1 MTLIFLPFEH
11 LHNENIK
18 LEIPLHNFILSSHTL
33 IHPSNKENTK
43 PISQTLFLFTLPSRP
58 QPNLNLTSPYTSL
71 QVFLSHNTTSRG
83 AQRGQKWQPKPVIR
97 NLRGTI
103 GVSNAITLFHKRR
116 GGRRGGGGGN
126 PCSLHSARV
135 GIGLCISVQ
144 ADRAGKNL
152 KLVVKPAPQMH
163 LSVGRCSRTRSSTVS
178 I

>member
-43 PISQTLFLFTLPSRP
+43 PISQILFLFTLPSRP

-103 GVSNAITLFHKRR
+103 GVSNAITLFHERR
-116 GGRRGGGGGN
+116 EERRRERIHVLSIPPGLESACVYRCRQIERGKIWN
-126 PCSLHSARV
+126 WSLSRHRK
-135 GIGLCISVQ
+135 CI
-144 ADRAGKNL
+144 
-152 KLVVKPAPQMH
+152 
-163 LSVGRCSRTRSSTVS
+163 
-178 I
+178 

>member
-1 MTLIFLPFEH
+1 MKILKYLPTVLSFPLTPYSHFEQGKY
-11 LHNENIK
+11 E
-18 LEIPLHNFILSSHTL
+18 T
-33 IHPSNKENTK
+33 
-43 PISQTLFLFTLPSRP
+43 ISQTLFLFTLPSRP

-103 GVSNAITLFHKRR
+103 GVSNAITLFRKR
-116 GGRRGGGGGN
+116 GG

-135 GIGLCISVQ
+135 GIGLCVSVQ